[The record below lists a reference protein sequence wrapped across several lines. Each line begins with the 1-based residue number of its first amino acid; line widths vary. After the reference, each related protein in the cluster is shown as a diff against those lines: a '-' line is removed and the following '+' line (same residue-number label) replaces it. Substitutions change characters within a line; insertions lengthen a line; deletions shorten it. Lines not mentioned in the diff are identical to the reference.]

1 MSIRDPKVFRDIFT
15 SFVIDGIVPNAILVN
30 GTRYELMI
38 MHDTHPQ
45 RFAIKGVHDLLN
57 SIVEPCD

>member
-1 MSIRDPKVFRDIFT
+1 MNIRDPKVFRDVFT
-15 SFVIDGIVPNAILVN
+15 SFIIDGSIPKAILVD
-30 GTRYELMI
+30 GIRFELMI
-38 MHDTHPQ
+38 MYDTHPQ